1 MAEKIFDAQVNYGWG
16 LSLNMTGKA
25 PAVAKRIFDTY
36 ADALAYA
43 NDVNDSAIEG
53 LTLSVVNDGDNNGLY
68 FVQQVATKEIPAET
82 GDEGNEIKPVI
93 PAKEAILVKL
103 STSIE
108 NAGSAESVQQN
119 LNQAVAKLEAVDT
132 AISGA
137 VSANTVSI
145 TTIDNKVNAAI
156 DEYRAADNFISGA
169 VTANTSAIDTINTE
183 LETLLVKNVKEDDSI
198 ISLDENGVISS
209 TLSLEYNKDDKKI
222 YLKGIDS
229 GSVISTIDATDFVKD
244 GMLSGVTLEKAS
256 DSEPTYM
263 VFAFNTDGGTQ
274 TIKLN
279 VEDFLNA
286 DEVKLVEDALDVHKK
301 DMVAHITSDEHAK
314 LTNLYSKDA
323 LDTKF
328 NAINSELSANTAAH
342 TQLASDIASAN
353 TKIDTFS
360 GEVNTFKESF
370 NTYSGNVAS
379 QISGI
384 SSQISALETANET
397 AHQTLQSNI
406 DSANTRIDSVESD
419 LAELRGDLTTLSGE
433 VQTLSG
439 EVKTLSDKVLEN
451 EKVTATALV
460 ELKSSKVSSIVSSD
474 KTISIVETQDE
485 NGISYD
491 LGLQWNEF

>member
-1 MAEKIFDAQVNYGWG
+1 
-16 LSLNMTGKA
+16 
-25 PAVAKRIFDTY
+25 
-36 ADALAYA
+36 
-43 NDVNDSAIEG
+43 
-53 LTLSVVNDGDNNGLY
+53 
-68 FVQQVATKEIPAET
+68 
-82 GDEGNEIKPVI
+82 
-93 PAKEAILVKL
+93 
-103 STSIE
+103 
-108 NAGSAESVQQN
+108 
-119 LNQAVAKLEAVDT
+119 
-132 AISGA
+132 
-137 VSANTVSI
+137 
-145 TTIDNKVNAAI
+145 
-156 DEYRAADNFISGA
+156 
-169 VTANTSAIDTINTE
+169 
-183 LETLLVKNVKEDDSI
+183 
-198 ISLDENGVISS
+198 
-209 TLSLEYNKDDKKI
+209 
-222 YLKGIDS
+222 
-229 GSVISTIDATDFVKD
+229 
-244 GMLSGVTLEKAS
+244 MLSGVTLEKAS

-328 NAINSELSANTAAH
+328 NEINSALTANTAAH

-353 TKIDTFS
+353 TRIDTFS

-370 NTYSGNVAS
+370 NTYSADVAS
-379 QISGI
+379 KISE
-384 SSQISALETANET
+384 LETANET

-406 DSANTRIDSVESD
+406 DSANTRIDETNTRIDDVEDD
-419 LAELRGDLTTLSGE
+419 LTELRGDLTTLSGE

-474 KTISIVETQDE
+474 KTISIIETQDE

>member
-82 GDEGNEIKPVI
+82 DDEGNEIKPAI

-108 NAGSAESVQQN
+108 NAGSAEAVEEK
-119 LNQAVAKLEAVDT
+119 LNQAIAKLEAVDT

-137 VSANTVSI
+137 VSANTESI
-145 TTIDNKVNAAI
+145 ATLDNKVNDAI
-156 DEYRAADNFISGA
+156 EEYRAADSVISGA
-169 VTANTSAIDTINTE
+169 VDTNTSAIEAINTE
-183 LETLLVKNVKEDDSI
+183 LETLLVKDVKEDDSI
-198 ISLDENGVISS
+198 ISLDENGIISS
-209 TLSLEYNKDDKKI
+209 TLSFEYIKEEQKI
-222 YLKGIDS
+222 YLKGID
-229 GSVISTIDATDFVKD
+229 GAEIGTIDTTDFVKD

-286 DEVKLVEDALDVHKK
+286 DEVKLVEDALDLHKK

-314 LTNLYSKDA
+314 LTNLYDKEA

-328 NAINSELSANTAAH
+328 NEINSALTANTAAH

-353 TKIDTFS
+353 TRIDTFS

-370 NTYSGNVAS
+370 NTYSADVAS
-379 QISGI
+379 QISE
-384 SSQISALETANET
+384 LETANET

-406 DSANTRIDSVESD
+406 DSANTRIDETNTRIDDVEDD
-419 LAELRGDLTTLSGE
+419 LAELRGDLTTLSSE
-433 VQTLSG
+433 VQTLSE

-460 ELKSSKVSSIVSSD
+460 ELKSSKVSSIVSSAN
-474 KTISIVETQDE
+474 TISIVETQDE

>member
-82 GDEGNEIKPVI
+82 DDEGNEIKPVI
-93 PAKEAILVKL
+93 PAKKAILVKL

-137 VSANTVSI
+137 VSANTDSI
-145 TTIDNKVNAAI
+145 TTLDNKVNDAI
-156 DEYRAADNFISGA
+156 DEYRAADSVISGA
-169 VTANTSAIDTINTE
+169 VDANTSAIETINTE
-183 LETLLVKNVKEDDSI
+183 LDKLLVKDVKDGDSI
-198 ISLDENGVISS
+198 ISLDGEGIISS
-209 TLSLEYNKDDKKI
+209 TLSLEYNKEEQKI
-222 YLKGIDS
+222 YLKGIDDAEI
-229 GSVISTIDATDFVKD
+229 GTIDTTDFVKD
-244 GMLSGVTLEKAS
+244 GMLSGVTLVKED
-256 DSEPTYM
+256 DSAPTYM

-286 DEVKLVEDALDVHKK
+286 DEVKLVEDALDLHKK

-314 LTNLYSKDA
+314 LTNLYDKEA
-323 LDTKF
+323 LDAKF
-328 NAINSELSANTAAH
+328 NEINSALTANTAAH

-384 SSQISALETANET
+384 SSQISELETANET

-406 DSANTRIDSVESD
+406 DSANTRIDETNTRIDDVEDD

-433 VQTLSG
+433 V
-439 EVKTLSDKVLEN
+439 KTLADKVLEN
-451 EKVTATALV
+451 EKVTAAALV
-460 ELKSSKVSSIVSSD
+460 ELKSSKVSSIVSNAN
-474 KTISIVETQDE
+474 TISIVETQDE